1 MKKER
6 KSPEMDGNHPLQYVT
21 MGPNIDDQEK
31 QCWPSCVQ
39 LQSGA
44 GQSGAGHACSGCED
58 DHPMDALNVVTN
70 TIRWHIQLPSI

>member
-21 MGPNIDDQEK
+21 MGPNMDDQEK
-31 QCWPSCVQ
+31 KCWPSCVQ

-44 GQSGAGHACSGCED
+44 GQSGAGH
-58 DHPMDALNVVTN
+58 
-70 TIRWHIQLPSI
+70 IQLPSI